1 VFFPVPLTA
10 IRVSVQAG
18 SLSGRHR
25 RRDMKLRTLLTFV
38 AALALF
44 TVSAFAAGIDGK
56 WTATMETPNGS
67 RTTTFNFKADG
78 NKLTG
83 TMTGRQGA
91 EAPIEDGKID
101 GNNISF
107 TRTME
112 RNGEKMQM
120 KYTGTL
126 SGDELKL
133 KVSTP
138 QGDREMVAKR
148 SAT

>member
-1 VFFPVPLTA
+1 
-10 IRVSVQAG
+10 
-18 SLSGRHR
+18 
-25 RRDMKLRTLLTFV
+25 MKLRTLLTLV

-56 WTATMETPNGS
+56 WTASMDTPNGP
-67 RTTTFNFKADG
+67 RTTTFTFKADG
-78 NKLTG
+78 DKLTG
-83 TMTGRQGA
+83 TMTGRNG

-107 TRTME
+107 VRTME

-138 QGDREMVAKR
+138 GGEREMTAKR
-148 SAT
+148 SST

>member
-1 VFFPVPLTA
+1 MT
-10 IRVSVQAG
+10 
-18 SLSGRHR
+18 
-25 RRDMKLRTLLTFV
+25 LRTLLMFV
-38 AALALF
+38 PAFALF

-56 WTATMETPNGS
+56 WTATMEGQNGPM
-67 RTTTFNFKADG
+67 TTTFNFKADG
-78 NKLTG
+78 DKLTG
-83 TMTGRQGA
+83 TVSGRNGD
-91 EAPIEDGKID
+91 APIEEGKID

-107 TRTME
+107 VRTME

-138 QGDREMVAKR
+138 RGDREMTAKR
-148 SAT
+148 TTT

>member
-1 VFFPVPLTA
+1 
-10 IRVSVQAG
+10 
-18 SLSGRHR
+18 
-25 RRDMKLRTLLTFV
+25 MLL

-56 WTATMETPNGS
+56 WTASMDTPNGPM
-67 RTTTFNFKADG
+67 TTTFTFKADG
-78 NKLTG
+78 DKLTG
-83 TMTGRQGA
+83 TMTGRQGN
-91 EAPIEDGKID
+91 EMPIEDGKID

-107 TRTME
+107 VRTME

-120 KYTGTL
+120 KYTGTV

-138 QGDREMVAKR
+138 RGDREMTAKR
-148 SAT
+148 TTT

>member
-1 VFFPVPLTA
+1 
-10 IRVSVQAG
+10 
-18 SLSGRHR
+18 
-25 RRDMKLRTLLTFV
+25 V

-56 WTATMETPNGS
+56 WTASMDTPNGP
-67 RTTTFNFKADG
+67 RTTTFTFKADG
-78 NKLTG
+78 DKLTG
-83 TMTGRQGA
+83 TMSGRNGDT
-91 EAPIEDGKID
+91 PIEDGKID

-107 TRTME
+107 TRTFE

-138 QGDREMVAKR
+138 GGDREMTAKR
-148 SAT
+148 SST